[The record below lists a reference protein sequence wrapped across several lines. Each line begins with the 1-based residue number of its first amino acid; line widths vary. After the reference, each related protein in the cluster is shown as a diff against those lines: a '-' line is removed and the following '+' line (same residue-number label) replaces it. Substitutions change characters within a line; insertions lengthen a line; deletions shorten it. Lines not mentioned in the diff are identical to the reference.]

1 MIKKIAAVTVGI
13 ATLAA
18 LSSQAIA
25 KPLINGIDANFPPFA
40 YVDKS
45 GKPSGFDVDAVDWIA
60 KKMGFEVTHQPV
72 AWDGIIPSL
81 TAKKIDFIC
90 SGMTIT
96 AERAKVVNFTS
107 PYWEHR
113 NQFVA
118 KKDSDIT
125 EDQILNGGTTI
136 GIQQGTSELKWLQE
150 TAKEKGWNFKFR
162 MYDSAPMAVED
173 LLNGRIDAA
182 AMNDAPAK
190 VAVEKKPV
198 KIVAPFGDVDTYGC
212 ATRKEDTDIKQ
223 KLDDGYAM
231 LRKDP
236 YWQEL
241 LTKYQP

>member
-1 MIKKIAAVTVGI
+1 MLKKLT
-13 ATLAA
+13 
-18 LSSQAIA
+18 AIA
-25 KPLINGIDANFPPFA
+25 VGVAFAASMGASASAKTFINGIDANFPPFA

-72 AWDGIIPSL
+72 AWEGIIPNL
-81 TAKKIDFIC
+81 VANKIDFIC

-96 AERAKVVNFTS
+96 AERAKVISFTE

-118 KKDSDIT
+118 KKDSKIT
-125 EDQILNGGTTI
+125 MDEIYKGSITLGV
-136 GIQQGTSELKWLQE
+136 QQGTSELKWLQGE
-150 TAKEKGWNFKFR
+150 QKKQGWNFKFR

-173 LLNGRIDAA
+173 VLNGRVAAA

-190 VAVEKKPV
+190 KAVEKKPV
-198 KIVAPFGDVDTYGC
+198 RIVGSFGDVDTYGC
-212 ATRKEDTDIKQ
+212 ATRQEDTDLRG
-223 KLDDGYAM
+223 KLNDGYKM
-231 LRKDP
+231 LRKDA

-241 LTKYQP
+241 LKKYKP

>member
-1 MIKKIAAVTVGI
+1 MLKKIAAI
-13 ATLAA
+13 AAGVAVVATMN
-18 LSSQAIA
+18 SQAVA
-25 KPLINGIDANFPPFA
+25 KTLINGIDANFPPFA

-72 AWDGIIPSL
+72 AWEGIIPNL
-81 TAKKIDFIC
+81 VAKKIDFIC

-96 AERAKVVNFTS
+96 AERAKIVNFTT

-118 KKDSDIT
+118 KKDSSIT
-125 EDQILNGGTTI
+125 EQKILTGGITL
-136 GIQQGTSELKWLQE
+136 GVQQGTSELKWLQK
-150 TAKEKGWNFKFR
+150 TMKEKGWNFKFR

-173 LLNGRIDAA
+173 VLNGRIEAA

-190 VAVEKKPV
+190 DAVEKKPV
-198 KIVAPFGDVDTYGC
+198 KIVAAFGDVDAYGC
-212 ATRKEDTDIKQ
+212 ATRKADTDLKK
-223 KLDDGYAM
+223 KLDDGYIA

-236 YWQEL
+236 YWKEL
-241 LTKYQP
+241 LNKYEP

>member
-1 MIKKIAAVTVGI
+1 MYKKIAAFVAGAAVV
-13 ATLAA
+13 ATMN
-18 LSSQAIA
+18 SQAVA
-25 KPLINGIDANFPPFA
+25 KTLINGIDANFPPFA

-72 AWDGIIPSL
+72 AWEGIIPNL
-81 TAKKIDFIC
+81 VAKKIDFIC

-118 KKDSDIT
+118 KKDSSIT
-125 EDQILNGGTTI
+125 EDQILKGGITL
-136 GIQQGTSELKWLQE
+136 GVQQGTSELKWLQK
-150 TAKEKGWNFKFR
+150 TMKEKGWNFKFR
-162 MYDSAPMAVED
+162 LYDSAPMSVED
-173 LLNGRIDAA
+173 VLNGRIEAA

-190 VAVEKKPV
+190 DAMEKKPV
-198 KIVAPFGDVDTYGC
+198 KIVAAFGDVDSYGC
-212 ATRKEDTDIKQ
+212 ATRKADTDIHKNLNEGY
-223 KLDDGYAM
+223 KL

-241 LTKYQP
+241 LQKYEP